1 MLTRGGRFRQVASRI
16 HVTSSRLTSSHNQ
29 LADSN
34 DTPFKLKLIVPPS
47 AEPQEITFTDNT
59 ALYDFVKSYQGSLRA
74 TGPNGQPCII
84 IGPTKYK
91 QLLPTEI
98 YSVHSPFFN
107 ATSDERQHSQVA
119 DRAFEDKARLA
130 MMNYLSSAEISY
142 NELSRTI
149 KVGDR
154 EVAE

>member
-1 MLTRGGRFRQVASRI
+1 LWYDLFAFLEHIFTNPTKFGNFATSGWHDRKLSSPTMLTRGGRFRQVASRI

-59 ALYDFVKSYQGSLRA
+59 ALYDFVKSYQGSLRE

-84 IGPTKYK
+84 IGPAKYR

-107 ATSDERQHSQVA
+107 ATSDERQHS
-119 DRAFEDKARLA
+119 
-130 MMNYLSSAEISY
+130 
-142 NELSRTI
+142 
-149 KVGDR
+149 
-154 EVAE
+154 